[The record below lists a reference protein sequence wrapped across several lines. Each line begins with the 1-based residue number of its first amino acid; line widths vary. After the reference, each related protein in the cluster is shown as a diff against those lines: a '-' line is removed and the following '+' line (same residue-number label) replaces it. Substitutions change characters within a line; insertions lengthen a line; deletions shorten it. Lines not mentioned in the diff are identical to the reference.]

1 MNHLNYEG
9 LLSEANANDIY
20 VVENASFES
29 QADGLI
35 NGNVIGLNKN
45 IPTTTKKAC
54 ILAEELGHYHTTTGN
69 ILDESKTSNRKQ
81 ELRARL
87 WAYNKLIGL
96 QGIIKCHKANC
107 HNINEMAEH
116 LEVTEEFLKEAI
128 DCYKSKYGT
137 YTAVDNYIIVFEP
150 RLYVIERFE

>member
-1 MNHLNYEG
+1 MNYES
-9 LLSEANANDIY
+9 LLNEASTNDIC

-69 ILDESKTSNRKQ
+69 ILDETKTSNRKQ

-96 QGIIKCHKANC
+96 QGIIRC
-107 HNINEMAEH
+107 HNAHCRTLNEMAEF
-116 LEVTEEFLKEAI
+116 LEVTESFLKEAV
-128 DCYKSKYGT
+128 DCYKAKYGT
-137 YTAVDNYIIVFEP
+137 YTIVDNYIIGFEP
-150 RLYVIERFE
+150 YLYIIERFE